1 MSGGITQLVA
11 TGAQDTHLVG
21 QPEISFWQSSY
32 KRHTNFSSV
41 IERQTIVNVPS
52 AGGISSV
59 RFERKGDLLSY
70 CYLTAT
76 DGSDQVS
83 SINWSNAIDKVELYI
98 GGQLIDT
105 QTFEF
110 TNKISPDVM
119 ASSFSRSVQ
128 GSAQDTGYFYPLKF
142 WFSENWQS
150 ALPLVA
156 LQYHDVEMRIYWG
169 TSLSSSLYADFVTAL
184 NLYTN
189 SYNTA
194 FADHLADFTQN
205 GTTYATTTLARNNVR
220 DRANTI
226 GGLDVG
232 VNLKAAIEAITG
244 TLIFRDTDTG
254 LLDNGQGLADFA
266 TTTSTGV
273 GQHYVSSLS
282 FDYTSTLSGSLSSS
296 TSYKYEMWSRFV
308 YLDTMERRSLADRT
322 TDYLIHQVQRI
333 PSPESAKA
341 DLTFNHPCKFVA
353 TTASNLTNSVRV
365 LLQLNGTDVGDSIHI
380 SPHYNQVSAFWH
392 TQFGHDET
400 TAEDGFKNVT
410 MMIPF
415 CLDASK
421 LQPTGTVNFSRIDSA
436 RLVLNKSTFNAPIY
450 AVNYNILRVQNG
462 MAGLLY
468 AN

>member
-41 IERQTIVNVPS
+41 IERQTIVNTPS
-52 AGGISSV
+52 SNGISSV

-76 DGSDQVS
+76 DVYDQVAS
-83 SINWSNAIDKVELYI
+83 VDWSDIIDKVELYI

-150 ALPLVA
+150 ALPLLA

-169 TSLSSSLYADFVTAL
+169 SSASGSTGTDTLTPY
-184 NLYTN
+184 NLYT
-189 SYNTA
+189 STYNA
-194 FADHLADFTQN
+194 AIAAHVADYTNN
-205 GTTYATTTLARNNVR
+205 GTTYPNATLAANDVR
-220 DRANTI
+220 DRALAIAGLNVGENLRSALDPDGLMGVTVDADSGLI
-226 GGLDVG
+226 GRSGMYDNLVATDVG
-232 VNLKAAIEAITG
+232 SVYYISAISLDFSIT
-244 TLIFRDTDTG
+244 
-254 LLDNGQGLADFA
+254 Q
-266 TTTSTGV
+266 
-273 GQHYVSSLS
+273 S
-282 FDYTSTLSGSLSSS
+282 FTAGSS
-296 TSYKYEMWSRFV
+296 TVYKYEMWSRFV
-308 YLDTMERRSLADRT
+308 YLDTMERRSLSDRT
-322 TDYLIHQVQRI
+322 TDYLIQQVQRI
-333 PSPESAKA
+333 PSPESSRA
-341 DLTFNHPCKFVA
+341 DLTFNHPCKFIA
-353 TTASNLTNSVRV
+353 TTSTNLNNTVRV
-365 LLQLNGTDVGDSIHI
+365 LLQLNGTDVGDSIHV

-436 RLVLNKSTFNAPIY
+436 RLVLNTSTFNAPIY

>member
-41 IERQTIVNVPS
+41 IERQTIVNTPS
-52 AGGISSV
+52 SNGISSV

-76 DGSDQVS
+76 DVYDQVAS
-83 SINWSNAIDKVELYI
+83 VDWSDIIDKVELYI

-150 ALPLVA
+150 ALPLLA

-169 TSLSSSLYADFVTAL
+169 SSASGSTGVDTLTPY
-184 NLYTN
+184 NLYINTYNAALAAHIADYTN
-189 SYNTA
+189 
-194 FADHLADFTQN
+194 N
-205 GTTYATTTLARNNVR
+205 GTTYPNATLAANDVR
-220 DRANTI
+220 DRALAIAGLNVGENLRSALDPDGLMGVTVDADSGLI
-226 GGLDVG
+226 GRSGMYDNLVATDVG
-232 VNLKAAIEAITG
+232 SVYYISAISLDFSIT
-244 TLIFRDTDTG
+244 
-254 LLDNGQGLADFA
+254 Q
-266 TTTSTGV
+266 
-273 GQHYVSSLS
+273 S
-282 FDYTSTLSGSLSSS
+282 FTAGSS
-296 TSYKYEMWSRFV
+296 TVYKYEMWSRFV
-308 YLDTMERRSLADRT
+308 YLDTMERRSLSDRT
-322 TDYLIHQVQRI
+322 TDYLIQQVQRI
-333 PSPESAKA
+333 PSPESSRA
-341 DLTFNHPCKFVA
+341 DLTFNHPCKFIA
-353 TTASNLTNSVRV
+353 TTSTNLDNTVRV
-365 LLQLNGTDVGDSIHI
+365 LLQLNGTDVGDSIHV

-436 RLVLNKSTFNAPIY
+436 RLVLNTSTFNAPIY

>member
-70 CYLTAT
+70 CYLAAT
-76 DGSDQVS
+76 DSTD
-83 SINWSNAIDKVELYI
+83 NAYPATWNDVIDKVELYI

-110 TNKISPDVM
+110 STKIYTDIM
-119 ASSFSRSVQ
+119 APSFSRTVQ
-128 GSAQDTGYFYPLKF
+128 GSSAIEGVANYVYPLKF
-142 WFSENWQS
+142 WFGENWQS

-156 LQYHDVEMRIYWG
+156 LQYHDVEMRIYWAS
-169 TSLSSSLYADFVTAL
+169 TF
-184 NLYTN
+184 TN
-189 SYNTA
+189 TMQK
-194 FADHLADFTQN
+194 F
-205 GTTYATTTLARNNVR
+205 
-220 DRANTI
+220 
-226 GGLDVG
+226 
-232 VNLKAAIEAITG
+232 
-244 TLIFRDTDTG
+244 
-254 LLDNGQGLADFA
+254 
-266 TTTSTGV
+266 
-273 GQHYVSSLS
+273 
-282 FDYTSTLSGSLSSS
+282 
-296 TSYKYEMWSRFV
+296 EMWSRFV
-308 YLDTMERRSLADRT
+308 YLDTAERRSFADRT
-322 TDYLIHQVQRI
+322 SDYLIQQVQRI
-333 PSPESAKA
+333 PSPESSRAE
-341 DLTFNHPCKFVA
+341 LTFNHPCKFLA
-353 TTASNLTNSVRV
+353 TTSTNVDNTVRV
-365 LLQLNGTDVGDSIHI
+365 LLQLNGTDVGDSIHAY
-380 SPHYNQVSAFWH
+380 PHYRQVSSYWH
-392 TQFGHDET
+392 TQFGHNET
-400 TAEDGFKNVT
+400 TASGGFKYVT

-436 RLVLNKSTFNAPIY
+436 RIVLNKSTFNAPIY

-462 MAGLLY
+462 MAGVLY